1 MLTQEDYWMIQELH
15 QQGVYRGDIAE
26 RLGVH
31 RKTVGRA
38 LERGGPPPASAV
50 ARGTPSSSPTGG
62 QAARGVQRRGH
73 LPRDPGPGIR
83 GKIRVLRAYIEPR
96 RALRPGRATVRF
108 ETEPAK
114 HSMTGASE
122 SPGLPRESIGQRVGL
137 LSALP

>member
-38 LERGGPPPASAV
+38 LERGGPP
-50 ARGTPSSSPTGG
+50 SSKRRRERYAKLKPYMETVDKLLK
-62 QAARGVQRRGH
+62 AGVFNAGGH

-83 GKIRVLRAYIEPR
+83 RQDSRPACLHRAQARPATRPRHGTLRD
-96 RALRPGRATVRF
+96 RARQTV
-108 ETEPAK
+108 A
-114 HSMTGASE
+114 A
-122 SPGLPRESIGQRVGL
+122 
-137 LSALP
+137 